1 MSDSELAAKSEGGES
16 AEAAILAQEIEKRI
30 TEAFLV
36 FDTQANR
43 QADVREIG
51 TIVRSL
57 GLVPTEAEVNE
68 LISETEDETA
78 SGFVRLDRLLPV
90 LTQCILEKRY
100 RPVPENILL
109 KAFEALDT
117 DKKGY
122 LLPEEISNYLRE
134 EGEPFLQEELEEF
147 LSAAVDPSKG
157 KIFYKDYV
165 ALLSVDDAGLFQ

>member
-1 MSDSELAAKSEGGES
+1 M
-16 AEAAILAQEIEKRI
+16 
-30 TEAFLV
+30 
-36 FDTQANR
+36 
-43 QADVREIG
+43 
-51 TIVRSL
+51 
-57 GLVPTEAEVNE
+57 NE

-100 RPVPENILL
+100 RPEPENVLL

-122 LLPEEISNYLRE
+122 LLPEEISNYMRE

-157 KIFYKDYV
+157 KIFYKGRTFRQSLWLKHLSDYV

>member
-1 MSDSELAAKSEGGES
+1 MGTHPIFESDFDCLTAFKKVVKMSDSELAAKSEGGES
-16 AEAAILAQEIEKRI
+16 AEAAILEIEKRI
-30 TEAFLV
+30 
-36 FDTQANR
+36 
-43 QADVREIG
+43 
-51 TIVRSL
+51 
-57 GLVPTEAEVNE
+57 TEAEVNE

-100 RPVPENILL
+100 RPEPENVLL

-122 LLPEEISNYLRE
+122 LLPEEISNYMRE